1 MVRSRGSRAVE
12 EVEEAEAAAIGTS
25 VQLYASAA
33 CVDMA
38 KETDDTWGKPFE
50 LLLLI

>member
-12 EVEEAEAAAIGTS
+12 VVGEAEAAVIGTS

-33 CVDMA
+33 CADMA
-38 KETDDTWGKPFE
+38 KETDDST
-50 LLLLI
+50 